1 MDLGSRPQWDALDAV
16 LHCPS
21 TFTTM
26 DVVDAVRRRRP
37 NSELAQM
44 SNQQVGRL
52 LSANRVVL
60 FIEDTGRSTARG
72 RVWHRQPLG
81 EAARMVRFLLDS
93 GLGEQALA
101 YLQRIR
107 PELQEQLAKLVEQRR
122 TRGKPTAEPDERAE
136 PARTKVSSALP
147 PDPSVM
153 RAWNDPRLAVK
164 TDDARR
170 RSYRLLQSWYRET
183 QLHVAPGR
191 SASGRLVGSMLDV
204 DAAVARPDLNFL
216 DADIAAYVDQRVP
229 EILAAGGTVDAD
241 RLRRNLLSSQP
252 LCFNLFGALRA
263 APAAAARVLAD
274 VLHLPIAEV
283 EEITVEYAPLPA
295 RDHLGDRT
303 AFDALVTYRTTDGA
317 RGFVGVETKYTEPF
331 SPTVYTAGHNPRYA
345 AWTTPEHGFRQD
357 GVAKLER
364 KEVNQLW
371 RNAMLAVSLRSV
383 EEYDHGHVAVLAGD
397 GDKGAAKALGLLTRE
412 LTEPDHLVRSA
423 TLEHLVTRAGA
434 EDDLA
439 GWADAFR
446 RRYLDLAPVKAGG
459 V

>member
-1 MDLGSRPQWDALDAV
+1 MDLGSSAYWDALDAV

-26 DVVDAVRRRRP
+26 DVVDVVRRRRP
-37 NSELAQM
+37 NSEVARM
-44 SNQQVGRL
+44 SNQQVGRF
-52 LSANRVVL
+52 LSSSRGVL

-72 RVWHRQPLG
+72 RVWHRQPVG

-93 GLGEQALA
+93 GRGEQALA

-107 PELQEQLAKLVEQRR
+107 PDLQEQFAKLVQQRR
-122 TRGKPTAEPDERAE
+122 TRDKARAEPDEPVRPKGAAT
-136 PARTKVSSALP
+136 PISDASA
-147 PDPSVM
+147 SWV
-153 RAWNDPRLAVK
+153 WNDPRLAVK
-164 TDDARR
+164 TDAARR
-170 RSYRLLQSWYRET
+170 RNYRLLQSWYRET

-229 EILAAGGTVDAD
+229 EILAAGGTVDAN

-252 LCFNLFGALRA
+252 LCFNLFGGLRA
-263 APAAAARVLAD
+263 EPAAAARVLAD
-274 VLHLPIAEV
+274 VLRLPIAEV

-295 RDHLGDRT
+295 REHLGDRT
-303 AFDALVTYRTTDGA
+303 AFDALVTYRTADGA

-331 SPTVYTAGHNPRYA
+331 SPTVYTAEHNPRYA
-345 AWTTPEHGFRQD
+345 AWTTPEHGFRMD
-357 GVAKLER
+357 AVGKLQR

-383 EEYDHGHVAVLAGD
+383 DEYEHGHVAVLAGD
-397 GDKGAAKALGLLTRE
+397 GDKGAAEAIDLLTRE
-412 LTEPDHLVRSA
+412 LTDPDQLIRSA

-434 EDDLA
+434 EAELA
-439 GWADAFR
+439 SCAGAFR
-446 RRYLDLAPVKAGG
+446 RRYLDLAPVQAGSA
-459 V
+459 